1 MSMDLTE
8 ARLQLQQAAG
18 FVVRS
23 GVMSLTQHGNF
34 SHRVPGTDTF
44 LLTPGGSFLD
54 MAPEAPALVSI
65 EGEVLD
71 RGSLDQTTADVIQM
85 HAVIYRN
92 RPQVGGVLHT
102 HALHATTFACAG
114 RPIEMV
120 YEAMARQGLRDGIP
134 LASFAARGSRES
146 VDNIEVVLNRFQDT
160 KAMLLEN
167 HGLLTWGTDAMD
179 AARSHLVA
187 EESAT
192 IAYRAEA
199 IGGAKRVPG
208 TEPVAAG

>member
-1 MSMDLTE
+1 MATDSME
-8 ARLQLQQAAG
+8 ARLHLQQAAR

-44 LLTPGGSFLD
+44 LLSPGGSFLE
-54 MAPEAPALVSI
+54 MEPEAPALVSLD
-65 EGEVLD
+65 GEVIK

-92 RPQVGGVLHT
+92 RPQAGGVLHT
-102 HALHATTFACAG
+102 HALHATTFACAS

-120 YEAMARQGLRDGIP
+120 YEAMARQGMHDGIP
-134 LASFAARGSRES
+134 LARFAARGSGES
-146 VDNIEVVLNRFQDT
+146 VDNIEVVLEQFQNT

-167 HGLLTWGTDAMD
+167 HGLLTWGTDATD
-179 AARSHLVA
+179 AARSHVVA
-187 EESAT
+187 EESAI

-208 TEPVAAG
+208 TEPVSAG